1 MNISYQAHKIL
12 RILDAT
18 PVVWNDGRDIVR
30 LTLEKSEYE
39 EWLKL
44 LVALN
49 DIEFGDR
56 AESTKNY
63 NHTRVV

>member
-18 PVVWNDGRDIVR
+18 PVVWNDGRDIVK

-39 EWLKL
+39 EWLKI
-44 LVALN
+44 LVALDN
-49 DIEFGDR
+49 IEFG
-56 AESTKNY
+56 EKPEPPKTY

>member
-56 AESTKNY
+56 AEPTKNY

>member
-18 PVVWNDGRDIVR
+18 PVVWDDGREIVR
-30 LTLEKSEYE
+30 LTLSKSDYE
-39 EWLKL
+39 EWLKV

-49 DIEFGDR
+49 DIEFG
-56 AESTKNY
+56 EKPEPQKTY

>member
-1 MNISYQAHKIL
+1 MNLSFQAHKIL

-18 PVVWNDGRDIVR
+18 PVVWDDGREIVK
-30 LTLEKSEYE
+30 LTMDKASYD

-49 DIEFGDR
+49 EVEFG
-56 AESTKNY
+56 EKPKTY
-63 NHTRVV
+63 NHERV